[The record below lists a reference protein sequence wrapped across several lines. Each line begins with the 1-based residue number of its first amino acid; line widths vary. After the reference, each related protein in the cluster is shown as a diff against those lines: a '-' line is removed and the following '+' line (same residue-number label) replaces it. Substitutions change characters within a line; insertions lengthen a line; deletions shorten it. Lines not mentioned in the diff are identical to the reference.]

1 MTSVSFANPKTL
13 LAYLAKHKDKT
24 NNKTSKHNMSDNLDP
39 LNLDIDIN
47 DVDTSSPSLAP
58 GEIPMRIVKVE
69 VKPSAK
75 NPSDNYFVV
84 QLQTIDTATSTKGT
98 AINPGFNAF
107 YRMALQQNQSDNAPD
122 FKIALAKFSDA
133 VFGERRQ
140 PREFPESVGKT
151 VLAVIKPTKDTTYGE
166 SEIKYLKT
174 FIEG

>member
-1 MTSVSFANPKTL
+1 
-13 LAYLAKHKDKT
+13 
-24 NNKTSKHNMSDNLDP
+24 MSEHLDP

-47 DVDTSSPSLAP
+47 DVDTSLPSLAP
-58 GEIPMRIVKVE
+58 GEVPMRIVKVE
-69 VKPSAK
+69 VKPSTK

-84 QLQTIDTATSTKGT
+84 QLQTTDIATSTKGT
-98 AINPGFNAF
+98 PINPGFNAF
-107 YRMALQQNQSDNAPD
+107 YRMALQQNQSENAPD

>member
-24 NNKTSKHNMSDNLDP
+24 NNETNKHNMSEHLDP

-58 GEIPMRIVKVE
+58 GEVPMRIVKVE
-69 VKPSAK
+69 VKPSTK

-84 QLQTIDTATSTKGT
+84 QLQTTDIATSTKGT
-98 AINPGFNAF
+98 PINPGFNAF
-107 YRMALQQNQSDNAPD
+107 YRMALQQNQSENAPD